1 MVIKNNLS
9 MAHLTKVGITHG
21 DVNSI
26 AYELLIKTFS
36 DVRELELFVPVIYG
50 SSKSASYH
58 RKVLD
63 NNTINFYIIN
73 RAEDAQDGK
82 VNLVNCVKEETKI
95 ELGTASSEAGESAFI
110 ALDTAANDLNE
121 GKIDLLVTLPINK
134 DSMQSDRFTFPGHT
148 EFLEDRFAKGND
160 KALMTLVSGSL
171 RVAVTTGHI
180 PLSEVPSAISK
191 ELILRKLR
199 TLNHCLKR
207 DFLIEKPR
215 IAVLGLNP
223 HAGENGLLGKEET
236 EIIEP
241 AVKEAQN
248 ERILCAGPFAADGF
262 FGTGRHKEFDAV
274 LAMYHDQGLI
284 PFKTLAMNSGVNY
297 TAGLPVVRTSPDH
310 GTAYDIAGKNEAS
323 DESFRQAIYLGI
335 EIVRNRKLYDEAR
348 DNPLKKMF
356 FDRGRDDE
364 KLDLMKEDE
373 EM

>member
-1 MVIKNNLS
+1 MS
-9 MAHLTKVGITHG
+9 QLTKVGITHG

-36 DVRELELFVPVIYG
+36 DARELELFVPVIYG

-63 NNTINFYIIN
+63 NSTVNFYIIN
-73 RAEDAQDGK
+73 RAEDAQNGR

-110 ALDTAANDLNE
+110 ALDTAAIDLNE

-160 KALMTLVSGSL
+160 KALMILVSGSL
-171 RVAVTTGHI
+171 RVAVATGHI
-180 PLSEVPSAISK
+180 PLSEVPSTISK
-191 ELILRKLR
+191 ELILKKLR

-207 DFLIEKPR
+207 DFLIDKPR

-223 HAGENGLLGKEET
+223 HAGENGLLGKEESG
-236 EIIEP
+236 IIDP

-262 FGTGRHKEFDAV
+262 FGTGRYAAFDAV

-348 DNPLKKMF
+348 ESPLKKMF
-356 FDRGRDDE
+356 FDRGKDDE
-364 KLDLMKEDE
+364 KLDLTKEDE
-373 EM
+373 DI